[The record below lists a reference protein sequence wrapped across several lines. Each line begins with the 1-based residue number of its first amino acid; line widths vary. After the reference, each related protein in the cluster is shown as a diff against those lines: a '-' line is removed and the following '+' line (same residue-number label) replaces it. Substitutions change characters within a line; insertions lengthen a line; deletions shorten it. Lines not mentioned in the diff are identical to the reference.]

1 MICIVS
7 QAQYVYSL
15 DSPQILKY
23 DPEKITYIKMQLR
36 ANFQT
41 IKWFNLLDLMQKEK
55 VHLYFSKINSRNFR
69 MIILI
74 KKETLS
80 NCSSQFNKRMKR
92 FWVIELSKKIIIN
105 SLMVLM
111 KKTLSKQ
118 ADIILFRAATQKMDF
133 EK

>member
-1 MICIVS
+1 MI
-7 QAQYVYSL
+7 SL
-15 DSPQILKY
+15 NLTIKQNKIKMKINN
-23 DPEKITYIKMQLR
+23 KITYIKMQLR

-55 VHLYFSKINSRNFR
+55 VHPYFSKINSRNFR

-80 NCSSQFNKRMKR
+80 NYSSQFNKRMKR

>member
-1 MICIVS
+1 MI
-7 QAQYVYSL
+7 SL
-15 DSPQILKY
+15 NSKIKQNKIKMKINY
-23 DPEKITYIKMQLR
+23 KITYIKMQLR

-41 IKWFNLLDLMQKEK
+41 IKWFNLLYLMQKEK
-55 VHLYFSKINSRNFR
+55 VHPYFSKINSRNFR

-105 SLMVLM
+105 SLMVLT

>member
-1 MICIVS
+1 MI
-7 QAQYVYSL
+7 SL
-15 DSPQILKY
+15 NSTIKQNKIKMKINY
-23 DPEKITYIKMQLR
+23 KITYIKMQLR

-41 IKWFNLLDLMQKEK
+41 IKWFNLLYLMQKEK
-55 VHLYFSKINSRNFR
+55 VHPYFSKINSRNFR

>member
-1 MICIVS
+1 MI
-7 QAQYVYSL
+7 SL
-15 DSPQILKY
+15 NSKIKQNKIKMKINY
-23 DPEKITYIKMQLR
+23 KITYIKMQLR

-41 IKWFNLLDLMQKEK
+41 IKWCNLLDLMQKEK

-80 NCSSQFNKRMKR
+80 NCSSQFNKRRKR

>member
-1 MICIVS
+1 MI
-7 QAQYVYSL
+7 SL
-15 DSPQILKY
+15 NLTIKQNKIKMKINY
-23 DPEKITYIKMQLR
+23 KITYIKMQLR

-41 IKWFNLLDLMQKEK
+41 IKWFNLLYLMQKEK
-55 VHLYFSKINSRNFR
+55 VHPYFSKINSRNFR

-80 NCSSQFNKRMKR
+80 NYSSQFNKRMKR

>member
-1 MICIVS
+1 MI
-7 QAQYVYSL
+7 SL
-15 DSPQILKY
+15 NLTIKQNKIKMKINN
-23 DPEKITYIKMQLR
+23 KITYIKMQLR

-41 IKWFNLLDLMQKEK
+41 IKWFNLLYLMQKEK
-55 VHLYFSKINSRNFR
+55 VHPYFSKINSRNFR

-80 NCSSQFNKRMKR
+80 NCSSQFNKRRKR

>member
-1 MICIVS
+1 MI
-7 QAQYVYSL
+7 SL
-15 DSPQILKY
+15 NSTIKQNKIKMKINY
-23 DPEKITYIKMQLR
+23 KITYIKMQLR

-55 VHLYFSKINSRNFR
+55 VHPYFSKINSRNFR

>member
-1 MICIVS
+1 MI
-7 QAQYVYSL
+7 SL
-15 DSPQILKY
+15 NSKIKQNKIKMKINY
-23 DPEKITYIKMQLR
+23 KITYIKMQLR

-41 IKWFNLLDLMQKEK
+41 IKWFNLPDLMRKEK
-55 VHLYFSKINSRNFR
+55 VHPYFSKINSRNFR

>member
-1 MICIVS
+1 MI
-7 QAQYVYSL
+7 SL
-15 DSPQILKY
+15 NSKIKQNKIKMKINY
-23 DPEKITYIKMQLR
+23 KITYIKMQLR

-41 IKWFNLLDLMQKEK
+41 IKWFNLLYLMQKEK

-80 NCSSQFNKRMKR
+80 NCSSQFNKRRKR

-118 ADIILFRAATQKMDF
+118 ADIILFRAANQKIDF

>member
-1 MICIVS
+1 MI
-7 QAQYVYSL
+7 SL
-15 DSPQILKY
+15 NSKIKQNKIKMKINY
-23 DPEKITYIKMQLR
+23 KITYIKMQLR

-41 IKWFNLLDLMQKEK
+41 IKWFNLLYLMQKEK
-55 VHLYFSKINSRNFR
+55 VHPYFSKINSRNFR

>member
-1 MICIVS
+1 MI
-7 QAQYVYSL
+7 SL
-15 DSPQILKY
+15 NSKIKQNKIKMKINY
-23 DPEKITYIKMQLR
+23 KITYIKMQLR

-41 IKWFNLLDLMQKEK
+41 IKWFNLLYLMQKEK
-55 VHLYFSKINSRNFR
+55 VHPYFSKINSRNFR

-80 NCSSQFNKRMKR
+80 NCSSQFNKRRKR